1 MAKFWHLELSNI
13 NTRDIGEGTII
24 HSHTWI
30 GEDVKIG
37 KRCKIQAF
45 VFIPDGVEIE
55 DDVFIAPHTCFT
67 NDPALTCK
75 GKDFWQKTI
84 VRQGAKI
91 GAGAMIRAGVVIG
104 ENSCVGMGA
113 VVLNDVPS
121 GEVWAGNPAHK
132 IK

>member
-1 MAKFWHLELSNI
+1 MIWHKELTNI
-13 NTRDIGEGTII
+13 GTTDIGEDTII

-30 GEDVKIG
+30 GKDVKIG

-91 GAGAMIRAGVVIG
+91 GAGAMPYCLAESVALAVMVSVVVAAAG
-104 ENSCVGMGA
+104 
-113 VVLNDVPS
+113 L
-121 GEVWAGNPAHK
+121 
-132 IK
+132 